1 MVWFYQLPIWVV
13 AVLFVTLLFLAMEAG
28 FRVGLREGRANKSY
42 EKLNR
47 GDVTLGSMFALL
59 GLLLAFT
66 YSFALNRA
74 DLRKQ
79 VVVAEANA
87 IGTAFL
93 RADLAEEP
101 GRTVLRQTL
110 LDYARS
116 RVITPNVAN
125 DTEQARQ
132 VMARSLGVQ
141 AKLWPATKLALQ
153 GDLPVPVQ
161 TSIVQSINEVLDQHS
176 RRVAIGFDRLPALVL
191 FLLVIIA
198 AVTLA
203 IAANNAGQLGGMNRR
218 RMNTFALILAALM
231 VIIVDFDQPF
241 DELILG
247 NNDSLVDLVQNL
259 EATIAE

>member
-13 AVLFVTLLFLAMEAG
+13 AALFVTVLFLAMEAG
-28 FRVGLREGRANKSY
+28 FRFGLREGRASKNS
-42 EKLNR
+42 EKLSR
-47 GDVTLGSMFALL
+47 GDVTLASMFALL

-79 VVVAEANA
+79 AIVAEANA

-101 GRTVLRQTL
+101 GRTVLRQAL
-110 LDYARS
+110 LEYARS
-116 RVITPNVAN
+116 RVIKPKVAS

-132 VMARSLGVQ
+132 EIARSLEVQ

-153 GDLPVPVQ
+153 GDVPVPVQ

-176 RRVAIGFDRLPALVL
+176 RRVEIGFDRLPAVVL
-191 FLLVIIA
+191 LLLVIIA
-198 AVTLA
+198 ATTLA
-203 IAANNAGQLGGMNRR
+203 VAANDAGRLGSMNRR
-218 RMNTFALILAALM
+218 RMNAFALILAALM
-231 VIIVDFDQPF
+231 LIIVDFDQPL
-241 DELILG
+241 DGLILG
-247 NNDSLVDLVQNL
+247 NSDSLVDLVQNL
-259 EATIAE
+259 EATIGN

>member
-13 AVLFVTLLFLAMEAG
+13 AVLFVAILFLAMEAG
-28 FRVGLREGRANKSY
+28 FRFGLRESRTSKNSA
-42 EKLNR
+42 ELNR
-47 GDVTLGSMFALL
+47 SDVTLASMFALL

-79 VVVAEANA
+79 AVVAEANA

-101 GRTVLRQTL
+101 GRTVLREAL
-110 LDYARS
+110 LEYAQS
-116 RVITPNVAN
+116 RVINPSVAR
-125 DTEQARQ
+125 DTEQARREI
-132 VMARSLGVQ
+132 ARSLEIQ

-153 GDLPVPVQ
+153 GDVPVPVQ

-176 RRVAIGFDRLPALVL
+176 RRLEIGFDRLPAVVL

-198 AVTLA
+198 ATTLA
-203 IAANNAGQLGGMNRR
+203 VAANDAGRWGSMNRR
-218 RMNTFALILAALM
+218 RMSAFALILAALM
-231 VIIVDFDQPF
+231 VIIVDFDQPL
-241 DELILG
+241 DGLILG
-247 NNDSLVDLVQNL
+247 NSDSLVELVQNL
-259 EATIAE
+259 EASVGD